1 MDKYVAVVGCA
12 PKFAL
17 RACMIRTPR
26 CTSGGGTGSSARLKG
41 NRNGVCFG
49 KRRRSLFPHD
59 CVTPAEFLALLLR
72 RRYYGDLA
80 VGVSDFE
87 IRKRDETMA
96 PQWIR
101 LIV

>member
-17 RACMIRTPR
+17 RNTRSAMHFR
-26 CTSGGGTGSSARLKG
+26 GGTGSSARLKG

-49 KRRRSLFPHD
+49 KRRRSLFRHD
-59 CVTPAEFLALLLR
+59 CVTPAEFLALLLLQ

-80 VGVSDFE
+80 VRVSDFE

-96 PQWIR
+96 PEWIR